1 MVDRVEV
8 GEAGAFDQCKT
19 IEDCVRLMLMD
30 QAPSEA
36 PKLVAIIGA
45 EIERQAGDRAEIVA
59 EPIRLARGF
68 LSSRLRSVWPAP
80 VWLPSLTD
88 WLRCS
93 VKAAERYREFWY
105 HEVNTVRNRMSA
117 QFDLCAWSRSCNL
130 RARFGFTPPSIPGS
144 VT

>member
-45 EIERQAGDRAEIVA
+45 EIERQAG
-59 EPIRLARGF
+59 PTH
-68 LSSRLRSVWPAP
+68 LRDLKRPAA
-80 VWLPSLTD
+80 TT
-88 WLRCS
+88 R
-93 VKAAERYREFWY
+93 
-105 HEVNTVRNRMSA
+105 
-117 QFDLCAWSRSCNL
+117 
-130 RARFGFTPPSIPGS
+130 
-144 VT
+144 